1 MELRTILAEK
11 IPENAVDYA
20 YNLWKDKPFSFT
32 VARTRSTCLGNY
44 SFRNNRHKIT
54 VNHDLNPYQF
64 LITYIHEVAHQ
75 HVFIKFMQGKRE
87 RVLPHGNEWKNTF
100 AALMKPLLNE
110 DVFPETI
117 LNLLRL
123 HMTNPPA
130 STVRDGLL
138 LKALQQFDDKII
150 TEEKELRLEEI
161 NEGETFIFK
170 NRIFKK
176 LETRRT
182 RVLCLENKSNR
193 KFTIPKIAVVERV

>member
-1 MELRTILAEK
+1 MLAEK
-11 IPENAVDYA
+11 IPKNAVEYA
-20 YNLWKDKPFSFT
+20 FNLWKEQPFSFT

-75 HVFIKFMQGKRE
+75 HVFIQFMQGKRK
-87 RVLPHGNEWKNTF
+87 RVLPHGSEWKSTF
-100 AALMKPLLNE
+100 QELMKPLLNE
-110 DVFPETI
+110 GVFPSTV

-138 LKALQQFDDKII
+138 LKALQQFDNKPI
-150 TEEKELRLEEI
+150 TEEKGLRLEEI

-182 RVLCLENKSNR
+182 RVLCLEKNSNR
-193 KFTIPKIAVVERV
+193 KFTIPKVAVVEKI

>member
-1 MELRTILAEK
+1 MKEILAKK
-11 IPENAVDYA
+11 IPKNAVEYA
-20 YNLWKDKPFSFT
+20 YNLWKEQPFSFT

-64 LITYIHEVAHQ
+64 LITYVHEVAHQ
-75 HVFIKFMQGKRE
+75 HVFIKFMQGKRK
-87 RVLPHGNEWKNTF
+87 RVLPHGNEWKRTF
-100 AALMKPLLNE
+100 QELMQPLLNE
-110 DVFPETI
+110 GIFPSTV

-138 LKALQQFDDKII
+138 LKALQQFDDKPI
-150 TEEKELRLEEI
+150 TEEKGLRLEEI
-161 NEGETFIFK
+161 KEGETFIFK

-182 RVLCLENKSNR
+182 RVLCLEKKSNR
-193 KFTIPKIAVVERV
+193 KFTIPKVAVVEKI